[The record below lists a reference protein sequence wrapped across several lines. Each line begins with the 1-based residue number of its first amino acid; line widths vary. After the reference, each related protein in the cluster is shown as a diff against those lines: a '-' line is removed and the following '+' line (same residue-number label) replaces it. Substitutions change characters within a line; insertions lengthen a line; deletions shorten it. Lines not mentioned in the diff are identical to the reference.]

1 MITAA
6 KKVKNTEYVKSFER
20 SYSLTKKLTR
30 IVNAEEI
37 IKENR
42 AICILNLF
50 FLDI

>member
-1 MITAA
+1 MITVA
-6 KKVKNTEYVKSFER
+6 KRVKDKNRGFSKLN
-20 SYSLTKKLTR
+20 SLIKKLIRMVKT
-30 IVNAEEI
+30 EET

>member
-1 MITAA
+1 MITEP
-6 KKVKNTEYVKSFER
+6 KKVKDKEYDRDFDRLS
-20 SYSLTKKLTR
+20 SLIKRLMR
-30 IVNAEEI
+30 IVNIEEI